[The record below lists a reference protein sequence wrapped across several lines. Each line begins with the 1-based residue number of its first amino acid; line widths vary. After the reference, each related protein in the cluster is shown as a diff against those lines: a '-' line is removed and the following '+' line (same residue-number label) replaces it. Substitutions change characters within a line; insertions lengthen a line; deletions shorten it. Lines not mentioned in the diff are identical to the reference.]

1 MKKILGIALST
12 LLTLPGAASA
22 GDTGLASFAT
32 QNSTYMGTYSVESK
46 LISVDID
53 GLRYRGHYA
62 SNVETTPARSTEVP
76 TGAWGRAF
84 LFASSAQILQ
94 CQLDA
99 GFPDASGQCLDAQG
113 RRYVMGAG
121 AFRTSRAMP

>member
-12 LLTLPGAASA
+12 LLTLPGVTLA
-22 GDTGLASFAT
+22 GDIGFAT
-32 QNSTYMGTYSVESK
+32 QNNTYIGTYSIENK

-53 GLRYRGHYA
+53 GLTYRGHYA
-62 SNVETTPARSTEVP
+62 SNVETTSARSTEIP
-76 TGAWGRAF
+76 TGVWGRAF

-113 RRYVMGAG
+113 KRYVMGAG
-121 AFRTSRAMP
+121 AFRTSRNMP